1 MSWFSLQSL
10 RLKKFRYLGIFLFF
24 SFLLL
29 ILPQRGKLFIS
40 ETILQYTYSPFFKF
54 SQKIKQLSN
63 VYEENKKLQKENV
76 RLILENLRLEEEGLE
91 NERLRALLD
100 FKSQIDY
107 NVIPGEVVALEPN
120 RRSNSVLISVGK
132 DDGVKKHLP
141 VINMHG
147 LVGKVVEVYPK
158 NSLVE
163 LLSDPNCRVA
173 ALIKRSRVHGIVKQQ
188 KGTNLSLDNVP
199 SGADVRQGD
208 EIISSGLGG
217 VFPQALRIGTVVK
230 TEDSKT
236 SIFKHIQVQPYAD
249 FNCLEELFVIE
260 VTKSELNQ

>member
-10 RLKKFRYLGIFLFF
+10 RLQKIRHLVF
-24 SFLLL
+24 FLLL
-29 ILPQRGKLFIS
+29 SILLLVLPQRGKLLIS
-40 ETILQYTYSPFFKF
+40 GAILQYTYSPFFKF
-54 SQKIKQLSN
+54 SQKLKQLSN

-91 NERLRALLD
+91 NERLRVLLD
-100 FKSQIDY
+100 FKSQVDY

-120 RRSNSVLISVGK
+120 RKSNSVLISVGQ
-132 DDGVKKHLP
+132 DDGVKKYLP

-147 LVGKVVEVYPK
+147 LVGKVIEVYPK

-173 ALIKRSRVHGIVKQQ
+173 ALVKRSRVHGIVKQQ
-188 KGTNLSLDNVP
+188 KGKKLGLENVP
-199 SGADVRQGD
+199 SDADVGFGD
-208 EIISSGLGG
+208 EVFSSGLGG
-217 VFPQALRIGTVVK
+217 IFPPALRIGTVVK
-230 TEDSKT
+230 AEESKS
-236 SIFKHIQVQPYAD
+236 SIFKHILVQPYAD

-260 VTKSELNQ
+260 VTEK

>member
-10 RLKKFRYLGIFLFF
+10 RSKKFQHLGIFLFF
-24 SFLLL
+24 SFVLL
-29 ILPQRGKLFIS
+29 ILPQREKLFIS
-40 ETILQYTYSPFFKF
+40 QTILQYTYSPFFKF

-100 FKSQIDY
+100 FKSQVDY

-120 RRSNSVLISVGK
+120 RKSNSVLISVGK
-132 DDGVKKHLP
+132 DDGVKKYLP

-147 LVGKVVEVYPK
+147 LVGKVTEVYPK

-163 LLSDPNCRVA
+163 LLSDPNCRIA
-173 ALIKRSRVHGIVKQQ
+173 ALVKRSRVHGIVKQQ
-188 KGTNLSLDNVP
+188 KGKNLGLENVP
-199 SGADVRQGD
+199 SGADVRYGD

-230 TEDSKT
+230 TEDNKS
-236 SIFKHIQVQPYAD
+236 SIFKWIQVQPYAD

-260 VTKSELNQ
+260 VTKK

>member
-10 RLKKFRYLGIFLFF
+10 RLKKIRYLGIFLFL

-29 ILPQRGKLFIS
+29 ILPQRGKLLIS
-40 ETILQYTYSPFFKF
+40 GAILQYTYSPFFKF
-54 SQKIKQLSN
+54 SQKLEQLSH

-100 FKSQIDY
+100 FKSQVDY

-120 RRSNSVLISVGK
+120 RKSNSVLISVGQN
-132 DDGVKKHLP
+132 DGVKKDLP

-147 LVGKVVEVYPK
+147 LVGKVIEVYPK

-173 ALIKRSRVHGIVKQQ
+173 ALVKRSRVHGIVKQQ
-188 KGTNLSLDNVP
+188 KGKNLGLENVP
-199 SGADVRQGD
+199 SDADVRFGD
-208 EIISSGLGG
+208 EVFSSGLGG
-217 VFPQALRIGTVVK
+217 VFPPALRIGTVVK
-230 TEDSKT
+230 AEESKS
-236 SIFKHIQVQPYAD
+236 SIFKQVQVQPYAD
-249 FNCLEELFVIE
+249 FNCLEELFIIE
-260 VTKSELNQ
+260 VTKK